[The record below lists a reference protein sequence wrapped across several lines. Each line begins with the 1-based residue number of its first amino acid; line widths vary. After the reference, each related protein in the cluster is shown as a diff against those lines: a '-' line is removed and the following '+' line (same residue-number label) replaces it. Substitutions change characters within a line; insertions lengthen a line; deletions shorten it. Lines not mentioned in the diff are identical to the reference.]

1 LTPQPTST
9 LTNTPT
15 ITPTYTPTIS
25 SEIVIAQPYPNPS
38 NGSPMTFNVQAP
50 DQATVTLEVFT
61 LAFRKIY
68 SQTAPFDGSL
78 NLYWNLKDMT
88 GAQAA
93 DGLYYV
99 RVHVV
104 GSKSATKILKV
115 LVLR

>member
-1 LTPQPTST
+1 
-9 LTNTPT
+9 
-15 ITPTYTPTIS
+15 
-25 SEIVIAQPYPNPS
+25 
-38 NGSPMTFNVQAP
+38 MTFNVQTP
-50 DQATVTLEVFT
+50 DQSTVTLDVFT

-68 SQTAPFDGSL
+68 NQTTPIDGSL

-99 RVHVV
+99 RVHVS
-104 GSKSATKILKV
+104 GAKSSTKIFKV

>member
-1 LTPQPTST
+1 
-9 LTNTPT
+9 
-15 ITPTYTPTIS
+15 
-25 SEIVIAQPYPNPS
+25 
-38 NGSPMTFNVQAP
+38 MTFNVQIP
-50 DQATVTLEVFT
+50 EQATVTLEVFT

-68 SQTAPFDGSL
+68 SQTTQFDGVL
-78 NLYWNLKDMT
+78 NLYWNLKDMA

-115 LVLR
+115 LILR